1 MSGVLLPGTAQAP
14 QVLSGYTASGAGGV
28 GFAGSALPGPT
39 APYAGIWAFTPLVS
53 DSATPSTTTPINLPP
68 GEPDT
73 AIVVVAAGG
82 SGSTTFSLSDSFA
95 THYTWALVASS
106 PSGGNYGCAIFL
118 GTRSGAA
125 STDLVGTVTINN
137 SASASSNAIAV
148 PLLGAQGVLAGAG
161 NGNGSSSASGTSLP
175 MGSVSPTMTT
185 VLVGVLLAVPNLI
198 SAPTSP
204 SGMVVIPISSSSGE
218 GFVIIVPNL
227 AAGTYNP
234 TPVTNATTTVN
245 WSSAIAVFD

>member
-39 APYAGIWAFTPLVS
+39 APYAGIWAFAPLVS
-53 DSATPSTTTPINLPP
+53 DTASSTTTPINLPP

-95 THYTWALVASS
+95 THYTWTLVVSS

-137 SASASSNAIAV
+137 SASTSANAIAV

-185 VLVGVLLAVPNLI
+185 VLVGVLLAVSNLI

-204 SGMVVIPISSSSGE
+204 SGMVVIPISNASGE

-234 TPVTNATTTVN
+234 TATTTASN
-245 WSSAIAVFD
+245 SITWSSAVAVFA